1 MTLLKLLILVFL
13 PAVFQA
19 ANAQDTPRPK
29 IGLTLSGGGAK
40 GLAHIGILKAIDSA
54 GLKVDYITGTS
65 MGSVVGSLYAIGYS
79 GKDIEAIAR
88 KLDWRLLLTNQTS
101 MRSLSME
108 EKDEYSKYA
117 IELPYSKGRFSLPTG
132 ALEAQELWIKLSELY
147 FPVYHIKQFENFPIP
162 FKCIATDIANADVVV
177 QDRGEIIT
185 AIRASMAIP
194 GVFTTVDNFDR
205 KLVDGG
211 VVRNFPVSDVKEM
224 GADIVIG
231 SNVSHGLFPKEQL
244 TNPAQILVQISFFKN
259 AEGLQKQIELCDYY
273 IDHHFKNYSTG
284 SFDKANEIIDTGNV
298 KGDSLYP
305 VFKRLADSLNQLYG
319 KPSVKKMDQPKSV
332 FITSFEVKGLKKMP
346 VASFLRSINFQ
357 PLKSYTVDELS
368 NMIRRASGT
377 RYYNY
382 IHYTLLPEGDNK
394 ALISF
399 EVEENTPTFSKLG
412 IHYNT
417 FTGIS
422 LISNFTTRNYFSP
435 NSRSFMTFN
444 IGENFRFRAE
454 HLQYIEKSK
463 RIALIPN
470 IQFES
475 LKVNTYDN
483 FKKDG
488 LYRQNYFKAEVKLQ
502 SAVNR
507 NHVFGAGTS
516 YVWVQYRPTIQS
528 VLEAN
533 GRNQFLTSFAY
544 YHLNTLDKPL
554 YPDKGV
560 KLKAELGQI
569 YHQRQKLFY
578 SSRGVIID
586 TPDSLDISSDTYTQ
600 ASLNMEFYSPV
611 ASKLT
616 LSGLFQSGI
625 NFDSHQ
631 NIFNAF
637 SVGGLN
643 RMYRN
648 QVLFPGLQDM
658 TIFSHSVASM
668 QLALR
673 YRLFPAFFLIGQ
685 SGVLA
690 NNFLGNENQLQKP
703 KWLTG
708 YAITFAYRSLLGPI
722 ELSGMYCDQSR
733 SLQTY
738 VTIGFSF

>member
-1 MTLLKLLILVFL
+1 MRLLIFTKLFFFL
-13 PAVFQA
+13 A
-19 ANAQDTPRPK
+19 ALQMVHAQQPSRPK

-88 KLDWRLLLTNQTS
+88 KLDWRLLLTNQTT

-108 EKDEYSKYA
+108 EKEEYSKYA
-117 IELPYSKGRFSLPTG
+117 IELPYSKGKFSLPTG

-147 FPVYHIKQFENFPIP
+147 FPVHHNKQFDQFPIP
-162 FKCIATDIANADVVV
+162 FKCIATDISNGDVVV
-177 QDRGEIIT
+177 QDRGEIVT

-211 VVRNFPVSDVKEM
+211 VVRNFPVTDVKEM

-231 SNVSHGLFPKEQL
+231 SNVSHGLYSKEQL

-259 AEGLQKQIELCDYY
+259 AEGFKKQIELCDYY
-273 IDHHFKNYSTG
+273 IDHNFKNYSTG
-284 SFDKANEIIDTGNV
+284 SFDKANEIIDSGNA

-305 VFKRLADSLNQLYG
+305 IFKRLADSLNLLYG
-319 KPSVKKMDQPKSV
+319 KPVQKKIALPQSV
-332 FITSFEVKGLKKMP
+332 FITSFEVKGLKQMP
-346 VASFLRSINFQ
+346 VNSFLNSIHFQ
-357 PLKSYTVDELS
+357 PLKSYTVQELS
-368 NMIRRASGT
+368 DMIRRASGT

-382 IHYTLLPEGDNK
+382 VHYNLLPEGDGK

-399 EVEENTPTFSKLG
+399 EVDENTPMLSKLG

-422 LISNFTTRNYFSP
+422 LIGNLTTRNYFFP
-435 NSRSFMTFN
+435 NSRSFVTFN
-444 IGENFRFRAE
+444 VGENFRFRGE
-454 HLQYIEKSK
+454 HLQYIEKNK
-463 RIALIPN
+463 QIALIPN

-475 LKVNTYDN
+475 LKVNTYDD

-488 LYRQNYFKAEVKLQ
+488 LYRQNYFKFEVKLQ
-502 SAVNR
+502 SSVSR

-516 YVWVQYRPTIQS
+516 YEWVQYRPIIQS
-528 VLEAN
+528 VLEIN
-533 GRNQFLTSFAY
+533 GRNEFLTSFGY

-554 YPDKGV
+554 YPDRGI

-569 YHQRQKLFY
+569 YYQRQKLFY
-578 SSRGVIID
+578 SSRGTVID
-586 TPDSLDISSDTYTQ
+586 TPDSLSISAKTYTQ
-600 ASLNMEFYSPV
+600 ATLNMAFYTPV
-611 ASKLT
+611 STKFT

-625 NFDSHQ
+625 NFDSRQ

-648 QVLFPGLQDM
+648 QILFPGLQDM
-658 TIFSHSVASM
+658 TVFSHSVASM
-668 QLALR
+668 QLSLR
-673 YRLFPAFFLIGQ
+673 WKLLPAFYLIGQ
-685 SGVLA
+685 SSLLA

-708 YAITFAYRSLLGPI
+708 HAITFAYRSLLGPI
-722 ELSGMYCDQSR
+722 ELSAMYCDQAR
-733 SLQTY
+733 TLQTY